1 MSENVWTFEGQDTI
15 TAALARAVVACPNR
29 TFVNFFDEK
38 YTYREFDRITNSVAH
53 GLLNLNVQAGE
64 RVASLLDNH
73 GEVLFTW
80 YGANKIAAI
89 SVAINTAYKGEFLRH
104 QLADCN
110 ARVLV
115 MESDYVQRL
124 EVVYKQ
130 LPELEYVVYRGAKP
144 EVNLGDIKLMPF
156 EELRSDDDSP
166 IDDPN
171 APSDVSVFVYTS
183 GTTGQS
189 KGCVLSHNN
198 MVDLAKRVILSD
210 DRREGD
216 VVWTCLPFFHFN
228 AQSTTVVS
236 STLLKGTAWI
246 APRFSLSRFWRDIEQ
261 SGAVVASLLGA
272 MIALVGQAPDN
283 EEMIRCRGQLRT
295 VAGAPFPPEMQK
307 IFKQRFG
314 VLRAGSNIY
323 GLTEASTLTFLP
335 PCVESKPGSA
345 GMPNPDF
352 DVRIFDDNGSELP
365 KGQTGEVVCR
375 PLKPNIMFKG
385 YHNRPEATM
394 SMIQDMWFHTG
405 DIGKI
410 DEDGYFYFVDRKK
423 DYLRRRGENI
433 SSYEVETLFQNH
445 PEISEVAA
453 HAVPSELGED
463 DLKITLVLEEGSRV
477 TEEELCRW
485 CIDQMPYFAVPRYI
499 EFRSKL
505 PKNPLGKVEKYKL
518 RDQGRTATTWD
529 IEESTITLQKR

>member
-1 MSENVWTFEGQDTI
+1 MSKNVWSLEGGDTI
-15 TAALARAVVACPNR
+15 TAALARSVAACPDR
-29 TFVNFFDEK
+29 TFVNFFDEE
-38 YTYREFDRITNSVAH
+38 YTYLEFDRITNSVAH
-53 GLLNLNVQAGE
+53 GLLDLKVQGGE

-73 GEVLFTW
+73 GEVLFSW
-80 YGANKIAAI
+80 YGANKIAAV
-89 SVAINTAYKGEFLRH
+89 SVAINTAYKGDFLRH

-110 ARVLV
+110 ARVLI
-115 MESDYVQRL
+115 MESDYVKRL
-124 EVVYKQ
+124 EGIYRQ
-130 LPELEYVVYRGAKP
+130 LPDLEYVVFRGEKP
-144 EVNLGDIKLMPF
+144 EVDIGDIKLIPF
-156 EELRSDDDSP
+156 EALRSVDQSP
-166 IDDPN
+166 IADPN
-171 APSDVSVFVYTS
+171 TPSDVSVFVYTS

-189 KGCVLSHNN
+189 KGCILSHNN

-236 STLLKGTAWI
+236 STLLNGTAWI
-246 APRFSLSRFWRDIEQ
+246 APRFSVSRFWRDIEQ
-261 SGAVVASLLGA
+261 SEAVVASLLGA
-272 MIALVGQAPDN
+272 MIPLVGQAPDS
-283 EEMIRCRGQLRT
+283 EEMTRCRGQLRT
-295 VAGAPFPPEMQK
+295 VAGAPFPSEMQEV
-307 IFKQRFG
+307 FKQRFG
-314 VLRAGSNIY
+314 VQRAGSNIY

-335 PCVESKPGSA
+335 PGVESKPGSA

-352 DVRIFDDNGSELP
+352 DVRIFDDAGNELP
-365 KGQTGEVVCR
+365 AGQSGEVVCR
-375 PLKPNIMFKG
+375 PLKPNIMFQG

-394 SMIQDMWFHTG
+394 AMIRDLWFHSG

-445 PEISEVAA
+445 PDISEIAA

-463 DLKITLVLEEGSRV
+463 DLKITVVLEAGARIS
-477 TEEELCRW
+477 EEELCRW
-485 CIDQMPYFAVPRYI
+485 CVEKMPYFAVPRYV
-499 EFRSKL
+499 EFREEL

-518 RDQGRTATTWD
+518 RDQGCTATTWD
-529 IEESTITLQKR
+529 IEKSTITLHKR